1 MFSSYYAVE
10 LCRYS
15 VEELIRNEEKYV
27 HVLRTLT
34 HKKIMHQTALGL
46 DYLHGLGF
54 IHRNIHGRNVLVAEI
69 NSSSTTHYVVKLS
82 DFRFGKEAP
91 KDAMNSLT
99 KGSSGWI
106 APEMNDP
113 LAKLGP
119 PTDVFILGCFFYYV
133 LSGGYH
139 PFGIGIV
146 RERNIIEGN
155 YAPGCW
161 GKLVTKKFTTL
172 IQNMTKPEVNDRT
185 SLSRVLQFFQTDAGY
200 FPLYGGVDKGIKPG
214 MCVIIDQQEF
224 TQVTNNNKN
233 NNLTTI

>member
-1 MFSSYYAVE
+1 ME

-15 VEELIRNEEKYV
+15 VEELIRNKENKDKEKYV
-27 HVLRTLT
+27 HVLETLT
-34 HKKIMHQTALGL
+34 PKKIMHQTALGL

-82 DFRFGKEAP
+82 DFRFGKQAP

-113 LAKLGP
+113 SAELGP

-133 LSGGYH
+133 LSGGHH
-139 PFGIGIV
+139 PFGSGSV
-146 RERNIIEGN
+146 RENKIIEGK

-161 GKLVTKKFTTL
+161 DEGKLVTKKFTTL
-172 IQNMTKPEVNDRT
+172 IQNMTNPKVNDRT
-185 SLSRVLQFFQTDAGY
+185 SLSRVLQFFQADDY
-200 FPLYGGVDKGIKPG
+200 PLYDGVKNGIKPG
-214 MCVIIDQQEF
+214 LCVIIDQQEF
-224 TQVTNNNKN
+224 IPKVSG
-233 NNLTTI
+233 LYLSA